1 MQSFKKPTNIIDDNV
16 TLKSKLNNKY
26 FYNKYDK
33 TELSKNFEHFLIN
46 KFGDFP
52 NDIHINNIIDYIKK
66 TFNIDAHL
74 LNIYGGNYIY
84 KIHPKNSKK
93 FLDLTNLNIK
103 YIPKE
108 IADDWLFGNLDHYY
122 IIDADEFYDYY
133 LIVFYYDYNYDTDDS
148 IGMIYSMFIKKDD
161 VKFNGVNE
169 SMEFKRPD
177 NIVKEN
183 LYTYEKMVKEFFE
196 EYVNKSTL
204 KYKINSDK
212 SVSCTG
218 DGSIFINKNFINFYK
233 NKYGYYPFDNI
244 IPFKFKS
251 VGVGT
256 NMYIEKIP
264 EMEFTD
270 IDWNNLPDKVS
281 GKFIIKINNIKKLPL
296 HVNDLYISNSNI
308 KSFEHI
314 QNPETIKNLYL
325 AECYELTSFK
335 GLSDTEIKG
344 IIKIYDCPI
353 ETFKDGPKQCLSLS
367 LVNTNLSL
375 EEIKKI
381 PEYINI
387 KGDESYGKGKIQV
400 GTITQHKGS
409 NNIELPNSKFKQFV
423 NWQPDWYRNR
433 HEILRKHFNESH
445 EFKKPTNIIE
455 DNTIAKYLNQIK
467 KLDFL
472 EIDPKNDGELFNKLD
487 NVFKYIAIDDV
498 PYYIEKYLIEFLSK
512 YNYYYTVAGY
522 WEISDSDDIIL
533 LYYDEYDVKY
543 NDKDYQYF
551 MKYIKNGKKEI
562 DDIENINMNEAFS
575 RPQNIVGKTIK
586 SNITDWL
593 NRIGITKNYTINSD
607 NTITYMGKIEIKDN
621 EKIPYKFKN
630 VNSFIVSNS
639 KLTEMP
645 DTVPDICEKSFRWIN
660 GNLKTLKNSPKD
672 VDINYDVR
680 NNKLESI
687 EGIPEIINWNCYL
700 NFNELKNLGNHLK
713 EVRGDLHLENN
724 KLINLDDIPI
734 VGYDLYIDNYFD
746 DETIIKIKH
755 KVKGNI
761 IKV

>member
-1 MQSFKKPTNIIDDNV
+1 M
-16 TLKSKLNNKY
+16 
-26 FYNKYDK
+26 
-33 TELSKNFEHFLIN
+33 
-46 KFGDFP
+46 
-52 NDIHINNIIDYIKK
+52 
-66 TFNIDAHL
+66 
-74 LNIYGGNYIY
+74 
-84 KIHPKNSKK
+84 
-93 FLDLTNLNIK
+93 
-103 YIPKE
+103 
-108 IADDWLFGNLDHYY
+108 
-122 IIDADEFYDYY
+122 
-133 LIVFYYDYNYDTDDS
+133 
-148 IGMIYSMFIKKDD
+148 
-161 VKFNGVNE
+161 
-169 SMEFKRPD
+169 
-177 NIVKEN
+177 
-183 LYTYEKMVKEFFE
+183 
-196 EYVNKSTL
+196 
-204 KYKINSDK
+204 
-212 SVSCTG
+212 
-218 DGSIFINKNFINFYK
+218 
-233 NKYGYYPFDNI
+233 
-244 IPFKFKS
+244 
-251 VGVGT
+251 
-256 NMYIEKIP
+256 
-264 EMEFTD
+264 
-270 IDWNNLPDKVS
+270 
-281 GKFIIKINNIKKLPL
+281 
-296 HVNDLYISNSNI
+296 
-308 KSFEHI
+308 
-314 QNPETIKNLYL
+314 

-400 GTITQHKGS
+400 GTIVQHKGS

-522 WEISDSDDIIL
+522 WEIPDSNDIII

-543 NDKDYQYF
+543 NDEDYQYF

-562 DDIENINMNEAFS
+562 DDIENINMNESIEFKKPTNIIEDNIEVSRFLNLIKHSDKYVLKDIKKNTDYINDLLNLLDDTFVYTDSSKIPAHIIKKFDLNNSVEKFSGYWEIPDSNDIIILYYNITSDSKMKYVFKYIKDGKNILNNKITNEAFS
-575 RPQNIVGKTIK
+575 RPQNIVGETIK

-746 DETIIKIKH
+746 DETINKIKH